1 MHGVN
6 DFPRSIFGAAAML
19 SRAAAKTEAAT
30 YFLLPRYYSPVSIEA
45 TAKLNSARLMIVAG
59 EASGFSHA
67 ARLVE
72 ALRHHAPETA
82 FEFFGATG
90 KPMRDAG
97 VETIAQMDD
106 MARVGIVEV
115 GRVFHRYWRIY
126 QQLQNIAAM
135 RRPDACIL
143 VDFPEFNLRLA
154 RKLHRQGLKVIY
166 YISPQLWAW
175 RKRRVRIVR
184 DDVDLLLSILPFEVE
199 WYARHDV
206 HHVNY
211 TGNPLTGEVHRTL
224 TPEEF
229 CLKHNLQFFHPII
242 SLLPGSRRQELTRHL
257 PLMIQAAEALLDTHP
272 NAQFI
277 VALAPNRDTS
287 ELASQLKLH
296 PTLAARFRFVHG
308 ETYDALAA
316 SDAAAVASGTATLEA
331 AIIGTPL
338 VVVYRES
345 ALNWHTLGR
354 LIDVEHFGLVN
365 LVAGKR
371 LAPELIQHDFTPER
385 TARELALLL
394 KPSHN
399 AHTRAQLRAAVVRL
413 GSGRA
418 SERAAEII
426 IGHLRMWKL
435 GGNRRVE

>member
-1 MHGVN
+1 
-6 DFPRSIFGAAAML
+6 
-19 SRAAAKTEAAT
+19 
-30 YFLLPRYYSPVSIEA
+30 
-45 TAKLNSARLMIVAG
+45 MIVAG

-72 ALRHHAPETA
+72 ALRRHAPETT

-97 VETIAQMDD
+97 IETVAKMDD
-106 MARVGIVEV
+106 MARVGLIEV
-115 GRVFHRYWRIY
+115 GRIINRYWNVY
-126 QQLQNIAAM
+126 KQLQKVAAEG
-135 RRPDACIL
+135 RPDACIL

-154 RKLHRQGLKVIY
+154 RKLHQQNLKVIY

-184 DDVDLLLSILPFEVE
+184 DHVDLLLSILPFEVE

-206 HHVNY
+206 RHVNY
-211 TGNPLTGEVHRTL
+211 IGNPLAGEVHRTL

-229 CLKHNLQFFHPII
+229 CLKHNLHFFHPII

-257 PLMIQAAEALLDTHP
+257 PLMVEAARLLLTTHA
-272 NAQFI
+272 NAQFV

-287 ELASQLKLH
+287 ELASQLKLDS
-296 PTLAARFRFVHG
+296 TLAAKFRFVHG
-308 ETYDALAA
+308 ETYDTLAA

-385 TARELALLL
+385 LARELALLL

-399 AHTRAQLRAAVVRL
+399 AHTRAGLRAAIARL
-413 GSGRA
+413 GSSGA

-426 IGHLRMWKL
+426 IEHLQMWKK
-435 GGNRRVE
+435 

>member
-1 MHGVN
+1 
-6 DFPRSIFGAAAML
+6 
-19 SRAAAKTEAAT
+19 
-30 YFLLPRYYSPVSIEA
+30 
-45 TAKLNSARLMIVAG
+45 MIVAG

-67 ARLVE
+67 ARLVT
-72 ALRHHAPETA
+72 ALREGAPETE

-90 KPMRDAG
+90 KPMRDVG
-97 VETIAQMDD
+97 VETVARMDD
-106 MARVGIVEV
+106 MARVGLVEV
-115 GRVFHRYWRIY
+115 GRIFNRYWQVY
-126 QQLQNIAAM
+126 QQLQSIAAE

-184 DDVDLLLSILPFEVE
+184 DHVDLLLSILPFEVE
-199 WYARHDV
+199 WYAAHDV
-206 HHVNY
+206 HHVKY
-211 TGNPLTGEVHRTL
+211 IGNPLTGEVHRTL

-229 CLKHNLQFFHPII
+229 CLKHNLNFFHPII
-242 SLLPGSRRQELTRHL
+242 SLLPGSRRQEVVRHL
-257 PLMIQAAEALLDTHP
+257 PLLIEAAQLLQTAQP
-272 NAQFI
+272 NAQFV
-277 VALAPNRDTS
+277 VALAPNRDAP
-287 ELASQLKLH
+287 ELTSQLTLN
-296 PTLAARFRFVHG
+296 PTLAAKFRFVHG

-331 AIIGTPL
+331 AIIGTPI

-345 ALNWHTLGR
+345 FLNWHTLGR

-365 LVAGKR
+365 LVAQSR

-385 TARELALLL
+385 LARELALLL

-399 AHTRAQLRAAVVRL
+399 AHTRARLRTAVARL
-413 GSGRA
+413 GSSGA
-418 SERAAEII
+418 SERAAKIVLDALEKWNAVK
-426 IGHLRMWKL
+426 R
-435 GGNRRVE
+435 